1 MTMIRKHRHIAA
13 AFLASDLVATLA
25 ALSGAYWLRFRAE
38 IVPVWSGIPDFALYL
53 SLFPVMAAI
62 WPAVYYFY
70 GLYHV
75 RRHRSRMEEGLA
87 VLVATGL
94 ATLILTGIAAFYR
107 DFTYSRLTLLMFFA
121 LDVLLVFAGRTVIRR
136 YLEEASRHGVGVRNV
151 LVVGA
156 GHLGQALVDK
166 ILEHPEAGLRARALV
181 DDDPVRSLEDYRGVP
196 AVGTTADVARVI
208 DKHGIDTVYLALPLE
223 AHRTMLAVLRDVGRT
238 VAEVRYVPDLLQHI
252 TFRAGVEDFDGLPVV
267 HLTQVPLSGWMS
279 LVKRVLDIAI
289 ASIALVI
296 LSPLLAVIALA
307 IRLSDRGPIFYRQVR
322 MGLDGRPFEILKFR
336 TMNVDAEDETGPTWA
351 TPDDPRRTRV
361 GAFLRRFSLDELP
374 QLVNVVK
381 GEMSLVGP
389 RPERPEFVNEFKEKF
404 PQYMLRH
411 RVRAGLTGWAQ
422 VNGWRG
428 QTSLTKR
435 IEYDLYY
442 IENWSLSLDLKI
454 LWLTLKYGLT
464 HRNAY

>member
-25 ALSGAYWLRFRAE
+25 ALTGAYWLRFRAE
-38 IVPVWSGIPDFALYL
+38 IVPVWSGVPDFSAYIA
-53 SLFPVMAAI
+53 LFPLMAAV
-62 WPAVYYFY
+62 WPIVFYFY

-94 ATLILTGIAAFYR
+94 ATLILTGLAAFYR
-107 DFTYSRLTLLMFFA
+107 DFSYSRLVLLLFFGS
-121 LDVLLVFAGRTVIRR
+121 DVLLVFAGRTAIRR

-156 GHLGQALVDK
+156 GHLGRALVDK
-166 ILEHPEAGLRARALV
+166 ILEHPEAGLRTRALV
-181 DDDPVRSLEDYRGVP
+181 DDDPARSREPYRDVP
-196 AVGTTADVARVI
+196 AAGTTADVSRLI
-208 DKHGIDTVYLALPLE
+208 DELGIDTVYLALPLE
-223 AHRTMLAVLRDVGRT
+223 EHRTMLAVLKDVGRT
-238 VAEVRYVPDLLQHI
+238 VAEVRFVPDLLQHI

-279 LVKRVLDIAI
+279 LVKRAVDISIAASALAVLSPFLGAIAI
-289 ASIALVI
+289 A
-296 LSPLLAVIALA
+296 
-307 IRLSDRGPIFYRQVR
+307 IRLTDKGPIFYRQVR

-336 TMNVDAEDETGPTWA
+336 TMHVGAEDETGPKWA
-351 TPDDPRRTRV
+351 TPDDPRRTGLGR
-361 GAFLRRFSLDELP
+361 FLRRASLDELP

-389 RPERPEFVNEFKEKF
+389 RPERPEFVSEFKEKF

-422 VNGWRG
+422 VHGWRG
-428 QTSLTKR
+428 NTSLTKR

-454 LWLTLKYGLT
+454 LWLTVKHGFR

>member
-1 MTMIRKHRHIAA
+1 MIRKHRRIATL
-13 AFLASDLVATLA
+13 FLASDLLATLV
-25 ALSGAYWLRFRAE
+25 ALVSAYGLRFRAE
-38 IVPVWSGIPDFALYL
+38 IVPVVHGVPAFSAYIR
-53 SLFPVMAAI
+53 LFPLIAAV
-62 WPAVYYFY
+62 WPVVYYFY

-94 ATLILTGIAAFYR
+94 ATLLLTGLAAFYR
-107 DFTYSRLTLLMFFA
+107 DFSYSRLVLLLFFGS
-121 LDVLLVFAGRTVIRR
+121 DVLFVFAGRTAIRR

-156 GHLGQALVDK
+156 GHLGRALVDK

-181 DDDPVRSLEDYRGVP
+181 DDDLDRSREPYRGVP
-196 AVGTTADVARVI
+196 ATGTTADVTRLI
-208 DKHGIDTVYLALPLE
+208 EELGIDTVYLALPLE
-223 AHRTMLAVLRDVGRT
+223 AHRTMLAVLKDVGRT
-238 VAEVRYVPDLLQHI
+238 VAEVRFIPDLLQHI

-279 LVKRVLDIAI
+279 LVKRVLDT
-289 ASIALVI
+289 SIATAALVAF
-296 LSPLLAVIALA
+296 SPFFAVIALA
-307 IRLSDRGPIFYRQVR
+307 IRLSEKGPIFYRQTR

-336 TMNVDAEDETGPTWA
+336 TMQVGAEDETGPTWA
-351 TPDDPRRTRV
+351 APGDPRRTRI
-361 GAFLRRFSLDELP
+361 GGLLRRTSLDELP
-374 QLVNVVK
+374 QLINILR

-389 RPERPEFVNEFKEKF
+389 RPERPEFVREFKEKF

-422 VNGWRG
+422 VHGWRG
-428 QTSLTKR
+428 NTSLTKR

-454 LWLTLKYGLT
+454 LWLTVKHGFR